1 MKTIFAAAAVLAISG
16 QAAALTYTNDF
27 ESTIGAEWNVAT
39 SSSFNSTTIL
49 GRFDNAT
56 AQLTLTGFNAGDLV
70 TLKFDFYALDSWDG
84 NAGGVGPDRFQV
96 KIDGVDK
103 LDSTFSNVTGN
114 NQSYPNGY
122 LAGNFAAQTGATDV
136 DAAHGGTL
144 QNGYYGNS
152 LYSFGVGSN
161 AAMTAIATSSTV
173 VFTWT
178 GSNLQGVGDESWG
191 IDNVS
196 VNAVP
201 EPATLVMLSVGVLA
215 IARRRSLK

>member
-1 MKTIFAAAAVLAISG
+1 MKTIFAAATILAISS
-16 QAAALTYTNDF
+16 QAAALNYTNDF

-56 AQLTLTGFNAGDLV
+56 AQLTLSGFNIGDSI

-84 NAGGVGPDRFQV
+84 NQGGVGPDRFQV

-103 LDSTFSNVTGN
+103 LDSTFANVSGY
-114 NQSYPNGY
+114 NQSYPSAY
-122 LAGNFAAQTGATDV
+122 LAGSFAAQTGATDV

-144 QNGYYGNS
+144 PNGYYGNS

-201 EPATLVMLSVGVLA
+201 EPGTLVMLAFGALA
-215 IARRRSLK
+215 LMRRRSVR